1 MRTYPSRDREKTIRP
16 TATMIDDRWM
26 ARHRDARARAEART
40 RRATRATTTMDDF
53 DAVFGFEISRAID
66 ATPTGTMMPTGPMML
81 LNGPFDARASKSSA
95 PASAAPAAARE
106 DVEREAAMKAAA
118 RRERERLRSARRRR
132 AQTEAQRER
141 ERLRSRRRR
150 EETTNEQ
157 REKEARAKTRRR
169 ASARQR
175 KETVEAAATLAA
187 AIGDASARRTRD
199 SAEKRV
205 EES

>member
-1 MRTYPSRDREKTIRP
+1 MDGAPP
-16 TATMIDDRWM
+16 
-26 ARHRDARARAEART
+26 RDARARATRDA

-53 DAVFGFEISRAID
+53 DAVFGFEISRAIE
-66 ATPTGTMMPTGPMML
+66 ATPTGTGTMML
-81 LNGPFDARASKSSA
+81 LNGPFDARASKSS
-95 PASAAPAAARE
+95 APAAARE

>member
-1 MRTYPSRDREKTIRP
+1 
-16 TATMIDDRWM
+16 
-26 ARHRDARARAEART
+26 
-40 RRATRATTTMDDF
+40 MDDF
-53 DAVFGFEISRAID
+53 DDLVFGFEIGTTTTIHDAIRH
-66 ATPTGTMMPTGPMML
+66 
-81 LNGPFDARASKSSA
+81 PFDSVIAHGTRRKSPTPA
-95 PASAAPAAARE
+95 PTRE